1 MSKFELKTLSPVI
14 GECNVFQDLYDGDY
28 LRGFALALQQDP
40 TDLESDCYLN
50 TEKTAQTIQGFIKA
64 VWDSY
69 IYTFAN
75 NPENLPHELQDEN
88 LGLIPWFRPL
98 MWMST
103 LSVVLSDTMV
113 ACNFK
118 SAMKQVGFRFATQ
131 SGAQDFLYLV
141 VSSFLGFLG
150 RYEYFFKNPLYDVI
164 EPMFTV
170 TPSGHKVTC
179 L

>member
-1 MSKFELKTLSPVI
+1 M
-14 GECNVFQDLYDGDY
+14 
-28 LRGFALALQQDP
+28 
-40 TDLESDCYLN
+40 
-50 TEKTAQTIQGFIKA
+50 
-64 VWDSY
+64 WDSY
-69 IYTFAN
+69 IYTFAET
-75 NPENLPHELQDEN
+75 PDQLPHELQDEN

-98 MWMST
+98 MWLTT

-141 VSSFLGFLG
+141 VSSFLGWIG
-150 RYEYFFKNPLYDVI
+150 KYEYFFKNPLYDVI
-164 EPMFTV
+164 EPMFTA

-179 L
+179 LQIGYQLGQLPDVLFNFETPTDVFYENVENYDRNY